1 MMDDSDLLEGLED
14 FTLKDSF
21 FSEILNKSD
30 EIYEEISLDKELPDD
45 ADFTDPAS
53 YTIGQLFTLFYSAI
67 EANNKQA
74 AELIIQTIEN
84 KITNLKT
91 EQAETIENHMH
102 KYDKLRKE
110 LNNVDIQEEE
120 DKAEE
125 SFGDLW
131 AKLNKYNDI
140 KDQIAGDNQ
149 IYAELDSIIAE
160 YNGVTG
166 ETGDTDEPS
175 RLQFIEDAF
184 DRFKEFVNF
193 MQGFPKSVRDELY
206 INEYILA
213 NYGTEPTYELGNPE
227 SYAYST
233 KQAQYI
239 TYGYNVAGMNYF
251 MFLKDIVLIMFV
263 ANLISQGIQGG
274 FAGPLG
280 FFKAISGALL
290 STLDNLTKLTSDPYS
305 FQWSPFKAFGGKGV
319 NMTMPMF
326 LRIIMAMKSTGESY
340 NNEKMRR
347 LQAVV
352 TKETGVNLNS
362 RPSYIEGNVEGE
374 IKLWFIPQLA
384 EVLPGDVEGNTYHFN
399 KRKVYSY

>member
-1 MMDDSDLLEGLED
+1 
-14 FTLKDSF
+14 
-21 FSEILNKSD
+21 
-30 EIYEEISLDKELPDD
+30 
-45 ADFTDPAS
+45 
-53 YTIGQLFTLFYSAI
+53 
-67 EANNKQA
+67 
-74 AELIIQTIEN
+74 
-84 KITNLKT
+84 
-91 EQAETIENHMH
+91 
-102 KYDKLRKE
+102 
-110 LNNVDIQEEE
+110 
-120 DKAEE
+120 
-125 SFGDLW
+125 
-131 AKLNKYNDI
+131 
-140 KDQIAGDNQ
+140 
-149 IYAELDSIIAE
+149 
-160 YNGVTG
+160 
-166 ETGDTDEPS
+166 TDEPS

-213 NYGTEPTYELGNPE
+213 NYGTEPTYELGNQE

-251 MFLKDIVLIMFV
+251 MFLKDIVLIMFG

-326 LRIIMAMKSTGESY
+326 LRI
-340 NNEKMRR
+340 
-347 LQAVV
+347 
-352 TKETGVNLNS
+352 
-362 RPSYIEGNVEGE
+362 
-374 IKLWFIPQLA
+374 
-384 EVLPGDVEGNTYHFN
+384 
-399 KRKVYSY
+399 